1 MRYSAITPSDRQK
14 MLERIGC
21 KSVDELLQSVPAA
34 MRTRRMPEIR
44 GPLPEASLLAELDE
58 GKVPAPK
65 VALVGGGLYNHF
77 ISATVNSLAA
87 RSEWVTSYTPYQP
100 EVSQGTLR
108 MYYEF
113 QTYVSMLTGQEM
125 ANGGMYDGSTAC
137 VEAVLMARRLRPKA
151 KRVLVSKALNPEYRR
166 VLATYLQFQEV
177 DVVEMPLDHST
188 GTTNMPADAGADDVI
203 AVVLQSPNWLGVLE
217 STANIA
223 PSAFRIVV
231 VTEALSMA
239 LVKPPAADVVCGEMQ
254 SLGIPVQLGGPTAG
268 FFATAKKH
276 IRSMP
281 GRLVGRTLDR
291 NGIEAFCITLATRE
305 QFIRREKATSNIC
318 TSSGLMCLRSAI
330 HISLMGRKGLE
341 EAARMSARA
350 ARAFLAVLEEL
361 GLKRVYSG
369 TFFNE
374 FVVDCSARP
383 ALGARLEAAGFLLG
397 IPLDKH
403 GHPHHRLIALT
414 ELDYARMPAI
424 IKELKAHAH
433 AA

>member
-1 MRYSAITPSDRQK
+1 MRYSAITPNDRKK
-14 MLERIGC
+14 MLQRIGAT
-21 KSVDELLQSVPAA
+21 SVDQLLAGVPAA
-34 MRTRRMPEIR
+34 LRTRRMPEVR
-44 GPLPEASLLAELDE
+44 GPVPEASLLAELED
-58 GKVPAPK
+58 GKIPLPRI
-65 VALVGGGLYNHF
+65 ALTGSGLYNHF
-77 ISATVNSLAA
+77 IASTVASLAA

-113 QTYVSMLTGQEM
+113 QTYVSMLTGQEI

-137 VEAVLMARRLRPKA
+137 VEAVLMAKRLRPKGR
-151 KRVLVSKALNPEYRR
+151 RVLASAALNPQYRA
-166 VLATYLQFQEV
+166 VLATYLKFQDVELV
-177 DVVEMPLDHST
+177 DMALDATS
-188 GTTNMPADAGADDVI
+188 GTTQVPLDAGAEDVI

-217 STANIA
+217 STTAIA
-223 PSAFRIVV
+223 PGAFRIVV

-239 LVKPPAADVVCGEMQ
+239 LVKPPEADVVCGEMQ
-254 SLGIPVQLGGPTAG
+254 SLGIPLQLGGPTAG

-276 IRSMP
+276 IRAMP
-281 GRLVGRTLDR
+281 GRIVGRTVDR

-350 ARAFLAVLEEL
+350 ARAFLAALEEL
-361 GLKRVYSG
+361 GLRRVYSG
-369 TFFNE
+369 AFFNE

-383 ALGARLEAAGFLLG
+383 ELGARLEAAGFLLG

-403 GHPHHRLIALT
+403 GRKHQRLIALT
-414 ELDYARMPAI
+414 ELDYARMSTI